1 MGTRLHVF
9 IAVCVISLTS
19 SGCFLFGGGGDKKQP
34 TASRQAK
41 LDQQQHEALAGRD
54 DTVSKM
60 LKPRDSAVQWPDPNE
75 LRLSD
80 TPLPKSERVVRRED
94 PAPPPPVARALKTS
108 APPTEVIQPS
118 EAVEP
123 APPVE
128 PHEAVAAVGAEDSS
142 QGAVA
147 NKGLELTAPE
157 QPVAVAAAGKVAQTP
172 GVAPQ
177 RKAAAGH
184 LDEAAGRITQRL
196 RDNPTELSAHL
207 DYQLQRF
214 LADEA
219 APDLDAL
226 APLPAEDRELITALL
241 DGLTNFRNGLRSDS
255 NMLFS
260 KKVRPLLEMVARLR
274 NQAELSIP
282 TIALCRGVTTFGN
295 YEPMDGRFVAGAKN
309 ETIVYCEVEN
319 VSSQQNADGV
329 WESKLSQEAVL
340 YTEDGQKVWSNPAQI
355 TPDFSR
361 NRRRDFFLAQKI
373 TLPANLT
380 IDRYIL
386 KFAVEDKQVGRIAEA
401 TVPVQIVASLG
412 PQQLPAIPLT
422 GNKDSAVPGR
432 GQPIARDR
440 SGQTDAARQ
449 AGERQTAPRAD
460 LPREPIEGK

>member
-1 MGTRLHVF
+1 MGTRLHIV
-9 IAVCVISLTS
+9 ITVGAISLTS
-19 SGCFLFGGGGDKKQP
+19 SGCFFFGGGGDKEKA
-34 TASRQAK
+34 TAVQQAK
-41 LDQQQHEALAGRD
+41 LEQQHDELAKRN
-54 DTVSKM
+54 DTVGQM
-60 LKPRDSAVQWPDPNE
+60 LKPKESAVQWPDPSE

-80 TPLPKSERVVRRED
+80 APPAKNEPVVRED
-94 PAPPPPVARALKTS
+94 PAPPPPVARAMKTA
-108 APPTEVIQPS
+108 APAEHGEVIES
-118 EAVEP
+118 
-123 APPVE
+123 PPVAE
-128 PHEAVAAVGAEDSS
+128 TPATPVAPETQAPAH
-142 QGAVA
+142 GAVA
-147 NKGLELTAPE
+147 NKGLELSDPE
-157 QPVAVAAAGKVAQTP
+157 PPVVVAAAA
-172 GVAPQ
+172 
-177 RKAAAGH
+177 KAVDALHAGASPKAVGH
-184 LDEAAGRITQRL
+184 LEGNTGQIIQRL

-274 NQAELSIP
+274 SQAELSIP
-282 TIALCRGVTTFGN
+282 TIALCRGVATFGN

-319 VSSQQNADGV
+319 VSSQKNAEGV
-329 WESKLSQEAVL
+329 WESKLSQEVVL

-355 TPDFSR
+355 TPDLSR

-386 KFAVEDKQVGRIAEA
+386 KFTVEDKQVGRIAEA

-412 PQQLPAIPLT
+412 PQQLPGIPLT
-422 GNKDSAVPGR
+422 ANKDSAVPGR
-432 GQPIARDR
+432 GQPIARDH
-440 SGQTDAARQ
+440 GLPADAARQ
-449 AGERQTAPRAD
+449 ASERLTAPRND
-460 LPREPIEGK
+460 LSREPVEGK